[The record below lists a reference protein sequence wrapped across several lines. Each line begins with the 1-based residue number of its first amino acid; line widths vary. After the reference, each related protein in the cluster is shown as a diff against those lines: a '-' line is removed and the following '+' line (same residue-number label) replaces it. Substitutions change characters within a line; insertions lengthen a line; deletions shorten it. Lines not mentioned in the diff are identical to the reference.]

1 MMMNM
6 TLFPCRMRTKQLV
19 SLTWLWIFEFICILA
34 MYLNKSIKLHEI
46 SLQKLDKYNNIHVCT
61 NPFSSVHGSNVDD
74 KFHAVALGLDRH
86 EDKVEQAGRGRGG
99 KASWGWGG
107 RGRILARKFQL
118 TVS

>member
-1 MMMNM
+1 
-6 TLFPCRMRTKQLV
+6 MRLLYK
-19 SLTWLWIFEFICILA
+19 
-34 MYLNKSIKLHEI
+34 
-46 SLQKLDKYNNIHVCT
+46 KYDNFHVCT

-86 EDKVEQAGRGRGG
+86 EDKVEQTGRGRGG

-107 RGRILARKFQL
+107 RGRILARKIQL